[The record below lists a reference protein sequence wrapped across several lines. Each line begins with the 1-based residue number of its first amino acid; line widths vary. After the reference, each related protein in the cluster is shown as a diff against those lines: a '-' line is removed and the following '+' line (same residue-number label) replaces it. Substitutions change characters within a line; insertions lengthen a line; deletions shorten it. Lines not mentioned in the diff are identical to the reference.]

1 MATVAQI
8 IAEYPVLYHM
18 AEVGSW
24 PSIQQHGLLSV
35 TALLDLFHY
44 QGSQREAIESKWRPK
59 IVTIKHD
66 EHGIAAIRDQ
76 GPMPPEALWQ
86 VLDGMTPCE
95 WYRLING
102 KTFLWATKERLLNFL
117 DAKAYRNT
125 PHLVLK
131 IDTRQLLMR
140 HADRVSLAHY
150 ITGSVSR
157 FQTPRRGRYTFRRI
171 PDYYSKTVV
180 EVVVDYSIPDVRAFT
195 LAVEEWRGRQ
205 YQREIWTPKN
215 PS

>member
-8 IAEYPVLYHM
+8 ITQYPVLYHM

-24 PSIQQHGLLSV
+24 PSIKRHGLLSV
-35 TALLDLFHY
+35 TALLDMFNY
-44 QGSQREAIESKWRPK
+44 QGATREAIESRWRPK

-66 EHGIAAIRDQ
+66 AHGTAAIRDQ
-76 GPMPPEALWQ
+76 APMPPEALRG

-95 WYRLING
+95 WYRVING

-125 PHLVLK
+125 PHIVLK
-131 IDTRQLLMR
+131 VDTHELLMR
-140 HADRVSLAHY
+140 DANRVSLTHY

-157 FQTPRRGRYTFRRI
+157 FRTPRRGRYTFRGI
-171 PDYYSKTVV
+171 PDYHRKSVV
-180 EVVVDYSIPDVRAFT
+180 EMVVDYHIPDVSQFT
-195 LAVEEWRGRQ
+195 LAVDEWRGRQ
-205 YQREIWTPKN
+205 YQREVWRPKN
-215 PS
+215 P